1 MGFKPMP
8 PRYFIGTTKVP
19 LFCELVRLTVTVSL
33 TPFET
38 AVPLSPKAIRSV
50 NVDTFK

>member
-1 MGFKPMP
+1 MS
-8 PRYFIGTTKVP
+8 
-19 LFCELVRLTVTVSL
+19 LTVTVSL

-50 NVDTFK
+50 NVDTFKQFGLQIFWKKTYECILTL